1 MKPTVRILPP
11 SAFDLVMMVL
21 SIISVVIIVL
31 HQFGPFNEPEKELLL
46 KLDTGI
52 CLVLLSHFFYG
63 LFSAKNKKQFL
74 STHWIDFIA
83 SIPAIDIF
91 RYGRIFQVLRV
102 LRMLR
107 VANQVIRHLLKHSE
121 STMLASMMLILL
133 VVLGGSAIA
142 ILMTEAGHEGSN
154 IETAEDAIWWALVT
168 ISTVGYG
175 DYYPITTAGRV
186 ISAIVILTGVSIFAG
201 ISGLVA
207 SSLLTPKAEES
218 EQQQKANDHQ
228 YRQEVTTQ
236 LTQLNSLHQEI
247 ASLKEDIGSL
257 KALLQQKSGG
267 DKPEV

>member
-1 MKPTVRILPP
+1 MDKNVRIVPP
-11 SAFDLVMMVL
+11 NAFELVMMVL

-31 HQFGPFNEPEKELLL
+31 HQFGPFKETERDLLL

-52 CLVLLSHFFYG
+52 CLVLLSYFFYG
-63 LFSAKNKKQFL
+63 LFSAHNKKQFL
-74 STHWIDFIA
+74 ATHWIDFIA

-107 VANQVIRHLLKHSE
+107 VANQVIRHLLKNTG
-121 STMLASMMLILL
+121 STMLASMLLILL

-142 ILMTEAGHEGSN
+142 ILMTEAGSPGSN

-186 ISAIVILTGVSIFAG
+186 ISAIVILSGVSIFAG

-207 SSLLTPKAEES
+207 SSLLTPKAEEADR
-218 EQQQKANDHQ
+218 QQQANDNQ
-228 YRQEVTTQ
+228 QRQEVKEH
-236 LTQLNSLHQEI
+236 LNN
-247 ASLKEDIGSL
+247 
-257 KALLQQKSGG
+257 LQQ
-267 DKPEV
+267 EVSQLRAEIGALTEMLKQRDV

>member
-1 MKPTVRILPP
+1 MDKNVRIIPP
-11 SAFDLVMMVL
+11 NAFELVMMVL

-31 HQFGPFNEPEKELLL
+31 HQFGPFNGTEKELLL

-63 LFSAKNKKQFL
+63 LFSARHKKQFL
-74 STHWIDFIA
+74 TTHWIDFIA
-83 SIPAIDIF
+83 SIPAVDIF

-107 VANQVIRHLLKHSE
+107 VANQVIRHLLKNSG
-121 STMLASMMLILL
+121 STMLASMLLILL

-142 ILMTEAGHEGSN
+142 ILMTEAGSTGSN

-201 ISGLVA
+201 ISGLLA
-207 SSLLTPKAEES
+207 SSLLTPKNEEAER
-218 EQQQKANDHQ
+218 QLQANDAQQH
-228 YRQEVTTQ
+228 QEVREH
-236 LTQLNSLHQEI
+236 LNSLQQEVSQLRTEI
-247 ASLKEDIGSL
+247 STLTEMLNKREG
-257 KALLQQKSGG
+257 
-267 DKPEV
+267 

>member
-1 MKPTVRILPP
+1 MTAKIRILPP

-31 HQFGPFNEPEKELLL
+31 HQFGPFNELEKNLLL

-52 CLVLLSHFFYG
+52 CVVLLSHFFYG
-63 LFSAKNKKQFL
+63 LFSAKDKKQFL
-74 STHWIDFIA
+74 ATHWIDFIA
-83 SIPAIDIF
+83 SIPAIDIL

-107 VANQVIRHLLKHSE
+107 VANQIIRHLLKHSE
-121 STMLASMMLILL
+121 STMLASMLLILL

-154 IETAEDAIWWALVT
+154 IVTAEDAIWWALVT

-186 ISAIVILTGVSIFAG
+186 ISAVVIFTGVSIFAG

-207 SSLLTPKAEES
+207 STLLTPKAEDAEK
-218 EQQQKANDHQ
+218 QQKANQLQ
-228 YRQEVTTQ
+228 YRQDVKGQ
-236 LTQLNSLHQEI
+236 LGALQQEI
-247 ASLKEDIGSL
+247 GQLREEIGSL
-257 KALLQQKSGG
+257 KSLLQQRK
-267 DKPEV
+267 E

>member
-1 MKPTVRILPP
+1 MDKNVRILPP
-11 SAFDLVMMVL
+11 SAFDIVMMVL
-21 SIISVVIIVL
+21 SIISVVLIVL
-31 HQFGPFNEPEKELLL
+31 HQFGPFEGDEKELLL

-52 CLVLLSHFFYG
+52 CMVLLSHFFYG
-63 LFSAKNKKQFL
+63 LFSARDKKQFL
-74 STHWIDFIA
+74 AIHWIDFIA

-107 VANQVIRHLLKHSE
+107 VANQAVRYLLKHSE
-121 STMLASMMLILL
+121 STMLASMLLILL

-142 ILMTEAGHEGSN
+142 ILMTEAGNPGSN

-186 ISAIVILTGVSIFAG
+186 ISALVILTGVSIFAG

-218 EQQQKANDHQ
+218 DRQQQANDTQ
-228 YRQEVTTQ
+228 QRQEVTEHLHSLQQEVTQ
-236 LTQLNSLHQEI
+236 LRAEI
-247 ASLKEDIGSL
+247 GALTEVLKKREG
-257 KALLQQKSGG
+257 
-267 DKPEV
+267 

>member
-1 MKPTVRILPP
+1 MTAKIRILPP
-11 SAFDLVMMVL
+11 SAFDLAMMVL

-31 HQFGPFNEPEKELLL
+31 HQFGPFDEAEKDLLL

-63 LFSAKNKKQFL
+63 LFSARDKKQFL
-74 STHWIDFIA
+74 ATHWIDFIA
-83 SIPAIDIF
+83 SIPAIDIL

-121 STMLASMMLILL
+121 STMLASMLLILL

-154 IETAEDAIWWALVT
+154 IVTAEDAIWWALVT

-175 DYYPITTAGRV
+175 DYYPVSTAGRI
-186 ISAIVILTGVSIFAG
+186 ISAVVIFTGVSIFAG

-207 SSLLTPKAEES
+207 STLLTPKAEEA
-218 EQQQKANDHQ
+218 EKQQKANQLQ
-228 YRQEVTTQ
+228 YRQDVKTQ
-236 LTQLNSLHQEI
+236 LGALQQEVGQLREEI
-247 ASLKEDIGSL
+247 SSLKS
-257 KALLQQKSGG
+257 LLQQNVKG
-267 DKPEV
+267 KE

>member
-1 MKPTVRILPP
+1 MDKNVRILPP
-11 SAFDLVMMVL
+11 NAFELVMMVL
-21 SIISVVIIVL
+21 SIISVAIIVM
-31 HQFGPFNEPEKELLL
+31 HQFGPFQDTEKELLL

-52 CLVLLSHFFYG
+52 CLVLLSYFFYG
-63 LFSAKNKKQFL
+63 LFTAHHKRQFL
-74 STHWIDFIA
+74 ATHWIDFVA

-107 VANQVIRHLLKHSE
+107 VANQVIRHLLKNSG
-121 STMLASMMLILL
+121 STMLASMLLILL

-142 ILMTEAGHEGSN
+142 ILMTEAGNPGSN

-186 ISAIVILTGVSIFAG
+186 ISAVVILTGVSIFAG

-207 SSLLTPKAEES
+207 SSLLTPKAEEA
-218 EQQQKANDHQ
+218 ERQQQANDNQ
-228 YRQEVTTQ
+228 QRQEVREH
-236 LTQLNSLHQEI
+236 LNSLQQEVSQLRAEI
-247 ASLKEDIGSL
+247 GTLTELLKKREG
-257 KALLQQKSGG
+257 
-267 DKPEV
+267 

>member
-1 MKPTVRILPP
+1 MKPAVRILPP
-11 SAFDLVMMVL
+11 SAFEIVMMVL
-21 SIISVVIIVL
+21 SIISVIIIVL
-31 HQFGPFNEPEKELLL
+31 HQFGPFNGPEKELLL

-52 CLVLLSHFFYG
+52 CVVLLSYFFYG
-63 LFSAKNKKQFL
+63 LFRAHNKAQFIRV
-74 STHWIDFIA
+74 HWIDFIA

-107 VANQVIRHLLKHSE
+107 VANQVIRHLLKNTG
-121 STMLASMMLILL
+121 STMLASMLLVLI

-142 ILMTEAGHEGSN
+142 ILMTEAGNPGSN
-154 IETAEDAIWWALVT
+154 IETAEYAIWWALVT

-207 SSLLTPKAEES
+207 SSLLTPKNEEAER
-218 EQQQKANDHQ
+218 QLQANDAQQH
-228 YRQEVTTQ
+228 QEVREH
-236 LTQLNSLHQEI
+236 LNSLQQEVSQLRTEI
-247 ASLKEDIGSL
+247 STLTEMLKKVRGEG
-257 KALLQQKSGG
+257 
-267 DKPEV
+267 